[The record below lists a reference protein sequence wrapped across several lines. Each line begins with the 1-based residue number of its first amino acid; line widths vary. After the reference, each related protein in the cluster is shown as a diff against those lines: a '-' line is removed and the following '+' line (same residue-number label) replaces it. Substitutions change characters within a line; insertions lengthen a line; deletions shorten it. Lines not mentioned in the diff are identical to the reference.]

1 MGKAL
6 QVKTVHNSEGSLV
19 IKKKKKKHGF
29 KQKYNKLP
37 QIVTM
42 LLFAL
47 LSSQQVRTQLE

>member
-1 MGKAL
+1 MGKVL

-19 IKKKKKKHGF
+19 IKTHGF
-29 KQKYNKLP
+29 MHKYNKFP
-37 QIVTM
+37 QIVMM

>member
-1 MGKAL
+1 MRKAL

-19 IKKKKKKHGF
+19 IKKTNKHGF